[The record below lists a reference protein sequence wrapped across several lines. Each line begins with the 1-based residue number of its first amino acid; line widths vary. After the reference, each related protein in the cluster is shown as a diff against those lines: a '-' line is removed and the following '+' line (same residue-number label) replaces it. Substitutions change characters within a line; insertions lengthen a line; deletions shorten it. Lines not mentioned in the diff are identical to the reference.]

1 MDGSMNDSPGT
12 QGHGGPSP
20 TPSAPLA
27 GDSATPCPVGGRGHS
42 PRPSQSGELP
52 TGLSGRYILATW
64 QGPRLCPVLRPAL
77 KSSQRAQSPRSAT
90 EKLPQLERRPCSPQP
105 EKRLHCQEY
114 PAQPKIRGPI
124 SNVTFEKKK
133 SGRVP
138 GSGQAGRES
147 SRFPG
152 GQLSRAD
159 GHVRPSR

>member
-1 MDGSMNDSPGT
+1 MNDSPGT

-64 QGPRLCPVLRPAL
+64 QGPRLCPVLKPVL